1 MNTSDSIPSGFWKTS
16 LTFST
21 KMVFLRSTS
30 SLTVMVRG
38 LPCRVERGLEES
50 VDRKEDDSKV
60 DTETREKG

>member
-1 MNTSDSIPSGFWKTS
+1 
-16 LTFST
+16 
-21 KMVFLRSTS
+21 MVFLRSTS